1 MPGPLDGMR
10 VLDFTIAQQGPY
22 ATLLLAEMG
31 AEVIKVEPPGQGEL
45 GRTLARDRR
54 TKFSYYFLA
63 INRGKKSLTVD
74 LKSEKGRRL
83 VLRLARHCDVVVEN
97 FRPGVMERL
106 GLGYDAFREVNPGII
121 YASAS
126 AFGTRGPWGHRP
138 GNDLLAQAASGL
150 MSVTGEEGQGPL
162 PAGVAIAD
170 HTGAVTLALGIVAA
184 LLARERTGQ
193 GQKVETS
200 LLGSMLAA
208 QSWELTYYLNSGEP
222 VRKAGRGHA
231 LVPHLWQVYRT
242 SDGYLALG
250 GVMVDRWHQF
260 CRAIGRP
267 ELTEDPRFARL
278 GDRLRNMEAL
288 HRLLDEHFA
297 RAPTEVW
304 LARLEEADF
313 PVAPVLDYEAVGRE
327 RHMYENGYL
336 VQVPHRRLG
345 QVTMVN
351 FPIRF
356 SATPG
361 AIQGPE
367 PELGEHTEEVLRSY
381 LGLGPQE
388 IEELRREGVV

>member
-1 MPGPLDGMR
+1 MAGPLHGIK
-10 VLDFTIAQQGPY
+10 VLDFTIAQQGAY

-31 AEVIKVEPPGQGEL
+31 AEVIKVEPPGRGEL
-45 GRTLARDRR
+45 GREVARDRQ
-54 TKFSYYFLA
+54 TKFSYFFLA
-63 INRGKKSLTVD
+63 MNRGKKGITID
-74 LKSEKGRRL
+74 LKAEKGRRL
-83 VLRLARHCDVVVEN
+83 VLDLARYCDVVVEN

-106 GLGYDAFREVNPGII
+106 GLGYEDFRAVNPGII

-126 AFGTRGPWGHRP
+126 AFGTRGPWSHLP
-138 GNDLLAQAASGL
+138 GNDLLGQATSGL

-208 QSWELTYYLNSGEP
+208 QSWELTYYLNTGEP

-231 LVPHLWQVYRT
+231 LVPHLWRVYKT

-250 GVMVDRWHQF
+250 GVAVERWPQF

-267 ELTEDPRFARL
+267 ELIDDPSFAHL
-278 GDRLRNMEAL
+278 GHRLRHMDAL
-288 HRLLDEHFA
+288 HQLLEEHFA
-297 RAPTEVW
+297 RAPTEEW
-304 LARLEEADF
+304 LARLEEADV
-313 PVAPVLDYEAVGRE
+313 PTAPVLDYQAVAHE
-327 RHMYENGYL
+327 RHMYEGEYL
-336 VQVPHRRLG
+336 VRVPHRRLG

-361 AIQGPE
+361 AIRGPE
-367 PELGEHTEEVLRSY
+367 PELGEHTEEILRSY
-381 LGLGPQE
+381 PGLSPQE
-388 IEELRREGVV
+388 IEELRREGVI